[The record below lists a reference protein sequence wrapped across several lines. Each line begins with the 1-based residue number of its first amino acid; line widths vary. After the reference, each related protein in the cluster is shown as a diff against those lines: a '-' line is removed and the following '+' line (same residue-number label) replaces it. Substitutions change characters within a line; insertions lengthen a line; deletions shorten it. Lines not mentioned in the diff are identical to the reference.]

1 MKVLVCGAKGFI
13 GGNISRALEKA
24 GHEVIAGVSPRH
36 AGSVPNSVVVDYAKD
51 TTPQAWLPRLDNIDV
66 VINAVGVLRT
76 SHARPIEAVHQHT
89 PIALWNA
96 CTQANIKKVIQ
107 ISALGAET
115 GNTQYASTKR
125 AADHH
130 LIALADSGKISY
142 TILRPSIVFGKG
154 GDSSALFMSLAKLPF
169 LILPKPVL
177 RAKVQP
183 VSVLNLAEAVVAL
196 LGPSLVQQGIISCT
210 GAEPVLMSDF
220 IASLRQQC
228 GNRPASIL
236 PLPDSLS
243 TLSARMGDLVPGVPW
258 CTETM
263 TMLATNNE
271 DSCADFQALI
281 GHTPVH
287 YSELVAN
294 AWNTQGA

>member
-13 GGNISRALEKA
+13 GENISRALKQA
-24 GHEVIAGVSPRH
+24 GHEVIAGVSSRH
-36 AGSVPNSVVVDYAKD
+36 ANALPNSVVVDYAKD
-51 TTPQAWLPRLDNIDV
+51 TTAQAWLPRLDNVDA

-76 SHARPIEAVHQHT
+76 SSSRPIEAVHQHT
-89 PIALWNA
+89 PIALWDA
-96 CTQANIKKVIQ
+96 CVQANIKKVIQ
-107 ISALGAET
+107 ISALGSET
-115 GNTQYASTKR
+115 SQTQYARTKR

-130 LIALADSGKISY
+130 LMTLADSGKISHN
-142 TILRPSIVFGKG
+142 ILRPSIVFGKG
-154 GDSSALFMSLAKLPF
+154 GASSALFMNLARLPF
-169 LILPKPVL
+169 LVLPKPVL
-177 RAKVQP
+177 RARVQP
-183 VSVLNLAEAVVAL
+183 VSVLNLAEAIVAL
-196 LGPSLVQQGIISCT
+196 LGPSFVQQGIISCT

-228 GNRPASIL
+228 GRRPASVL

-243 TLSARMGDLVPGVPW
+243 TLSARLGDLVPGVPW

-271 DSCADFQALI
+271 DSCADFEALI

-287 YSELVAN
+287 YSELVAK
-294 AWNTQGA
+294 AWNI

>member
-13 GGNISRALEKA
+13 GGNISRALKQA
-24 GHEVIAGVSPRH
+24 GHEVIAGVSSRH
-36 AGSVPNSVVVDYAKD
+36 ADALPNSVVIDYAKD
-51 TTPQAWLPRLDNIDV
+51 TTAQAWLPRLDNVDA

-76 SHARPIEAVHQHT
+76 SSARPIEAVHQHT
-89 PIALWNA
+89 PIALWDA
-96 CTQANIKKVIQ
+96 CVQANIKKVIQ

-115 GNTQYASTKR
+115 SQTQYARTKR

-130 LIALADSGKISY
+130 LMALADSGKISHN
-142 TILRPSIVFGKG
+142 ILRPSIVFGKG
-154 GDSSALFMSLAKLPF
+154 GASSALFMNLARLPF
-169 LILPKPVL
+169 LVLPKPVL
-177 RAKVQP
+177 RARVQP
-183 VSVLNLAEAVVAL
+183 VSVLNLAEAIVAL
-196 LGPSLVQQGIISCT
+196 LGPSFVQQGIISCT

-228 GNRPASIL
+228 GRRPASVL

-243 TLSARMGDLVPGVPW
+243 TLSARLGDLIPGVPW

-271 DSCADFQALI
+271 DSCADFEALI

-287 YSELVAN
+287 YSELVAK
-294 AWNTQGA
+294 AWDI

>member
-13 GGNISRALEKA
+13 GRNISRALELA
-24 GHEVIAGVSPRH
+24 GHEVIAGVSPKH
-36 AGSVPNSVVVDYAKD
+36 ADALPNSVVVDYAQD
-51 TTPQAWLPRLDNIDV
+51 TTPQAWLPRLEHIDAV
-66 VINAVGVLRT
+66 VNAVGVLRT
-76 SHARPIEAVHQHT
+76 SRARPIEAVHQHT

-96 CTQANIKKVIQ
+96 CAQANVKKVIQ
-107 ISALGAET
+107 ISALGTET
-115 GNTQYASTKR
+115 SDTLYASTKR

-130 LIALADSGKISY
+130 LMTLADAGKISY
-142 TILRPSIVFGKG
+142 TIMRPSVVFGKG
-154 GDSSALFMSLAKLPF
+154 GASSALFMNLAKLPF

-177 RAKVQP
+177 RARVQP
-183 VSVLNLAEAVVAL
+183 VSVLNLAEAVTAL
-196 LGPSLVQQGIISCT
+196 LGPSFVQQGIISCT

-228 GNRPASIL
+228 GQHPARIL

-243 TLSARMGDLVPGVPW
+243 KLSARLGDLVPGVPW

-271 DSCADFQALI
+271 DSCADFETLI
-281 GHTPVH
+281 GHSPVH
-287 YSELVAN
+287 YSELVEK
-294 AWNTQGA
+294 AWNTQSA

>member
-13 GGNISRALEKA
+13 GGNISRALKQA
-24 GHEVIAGVSPRH
+24 GHEVIAGVSSRH
-36 AGSVPNSVVVDYAKD
+36 ADALPNSVVIDYAKD
-51 TTPQAWLPRLDNIDV
+51 TTAQAWLPRLDNVDA

-76 SHARPIEAVHQHT
+76 SSARPIEAVHQHT
-89 PIALWNA
+89 PIALWDA
-96 CTQANIKKVIQ
+96 CVQANIKKVIQ

-115 GNTQYASTKR
+115 SQTQYARTKR

-130 LIALADSGKISY
+130 LMALADSGKISHN
-142 TILRPSIVFGKG
+142 ILRPSIVFGKG
-154 GDSSALFMSLAKLPF
+154 GASSALFMNLARLPF
-169 LILPKPVL
+169 LVLPKPVL
-177 RAKVQP
+177 RARVQP
-183 VSVLNLAEAVVAL
+183 VSVLNLAEAIVAL
-196 LGPSLVQQGIISCT
+196 LGPSFVQQGIISCT

-228 GNRPASIL
+228 GRRPASVL

-243 TLSARMGDLVPGVPW
+243 TLSARLGDLIPGVPW

-271 DSCADFQALI
+271 DSCADFETLI

-287 YSELVAN
+287 YSELVAK
-294 AWNTQGA
+294 AWDI

>member
-13 GGNISRALEKA
+13 GGNISRALKQA
-24 GHEVIAGVSPRH
+24 GHEVIAGVSSRH
-36 AGSVPNSVVVDYAKD
+36 ADALPNSVVIDYAKD
-51 TTPQAWLPRLDNIDV
+51 TTAQAWLPRLDNVDA

-76 SHARPIEAVHQHT
+76 SSARPIEAVHQHT
-89 PIALWNA
+89 PIALWDA
-96 CTQANIKKVIQ
+96 CVQANIKKVIQ

-115 GNTQYASTKR
+115 SQTQYARTKR

-130 LIALADSGKISY
+130 LMALADSGKISHN
-142 TILRPSIVFGKG
+142 ILRPSIVFGKG
-154 GDSSALFMSLAKLPF
+154 GASSALFMNLARLPF
-169 LILPKPVL
+169 LVLPKPVL
-177 RAKVQP
+177 RARVQP
-183 VSVLNLAEAVVAL
+183 VSVLNLAEAIVAL
-196 LGPSLVQQGIISCT
+196 LGPSFVQQGIISCT

-228 GNRPASIL
+228 GRHPASVL

-243 TLSARMGDLVPGVPW
+243 TLSARLGDLIPGVPW

-271 DSCADFQALI
+271 DSCADFEALI

-287 YSELVAN
+287 YSELVAK
-294 AWNTQGA
+294 AWDI

>member
-13 GGNISRALEKA
+13 GENISRALKQA
-24 GHEVIAGVSPRH
+24 GHEVIAGISARH
-36 AGSVPNSVVVDYAKD
+36 AGALPNSVVVDYAKD
-51 TTPQAWLPRLDNIDV
+51 TTPQAWLPRLDNVDA

-76 SHARPIEAVHQHT
+76 SRNRPIDAVHQHA
-89 PIALWNA
+89 PIALWDA
-96 CTQANIKKVIQ
+96 CALANIKKVIQ
-107 ISALGAET
+107 ISALGSET
-115 GNTQYASTKR
+115 SETQYARTKR
-125 AADHH
+125 AADHY
-130 LIALADSGKISY
+130 LMGLADSGKINH

-154 GDSSALFMSLAKLPF
+154 GASSGLFMNLARLP
-169 LILPKPVL
+169 LLLLPKPVL
-177 RAKVQP
+177 HARVQP

-196 LGPSLVQQGIISCT
+196 LGPALVQQGIISCT

-228 GNRPASIL
+228 GKNPARVL

-243 TLSARMGDLVPGVPW
+243 ILSARLGDLAPGIPW

-271 DSCADFQALI
+271 DSCADFEALI
-281 GHTPVH
+281 GHTPMH
-287 YSELVAN
+287 YGELVSK
-294 AWNTQGA
+294 AWNI

>member
-13 GGNISRALEKA
+13 GGNISRALEQA
-24 GHEVIAGVSPRH
+24 GHEVIAGVSSRH
-36 AGSVPNSVVVDYAKD
+36 AGTVPNSVVVDYSKD
-51 TTPQAWLPRLDNIDV
+51 TSPQAWLPRLEQIDA

-76 SHARPIEAVHQHT
+76 SRARPIEAVHQHT
-89 PIALWNA
+89 PIALWDA
-96 CTQANIKKVIQ
+96 CAQANIKKVIQ

-115 GNTQYASTKR
+115 GNTLYASTKR

-130 LIALADSGKISY
+130 LMALADGGKISY

-154 GDSSALFMSLAKLPF
+154 GASSALFMNLAKLPF

-177 RAKVQP
+177 RARVQP
-183 VSVLNLAEAVVAL
+183 VSVLNLAEAIVAL
-196 LGPSLVQQGIISCT
+196 LGPSFVQQGVISCT
-210 GAEPVLMSDF
+210 GAESVLMSDF

-228 GNRPASIL
+228 GKRPASIL

-243 TLSARMGDLVPGVPW
+243 TLSARMGDLIPSVPW

-271 DSCADFQALI
+271 DSCAKFQDLI

-294 AWNTQGA
+294 AWNTSST